1 MATKLEYNRDWT
13 WDDMKGWLGTLGSW
27 ADLTDANGV
36 SAVYSGGSES
46 TDYNNSG
53 LTDAYH
59 LQGSKAPIIWD
70 APTGGEPEF
79 SKLVDGGDGVT
90 FSGDITIR
98 VEE

>member
-1 MATKLEYNRDWT
+1 
-13 WDDMKGWLGTLGSW
+13 MKGWLGTLGSW

-59 LQGSKAPIIWD
+59 LQGSKSPYHLGCTNWRR
-70 APTGGEPEF
+70 T
-79 SKLVDGGDGVT
+79 
-90 FSGDITIR
+90 R
-98 VEE
+98 VFKIS